1 MVLKERRRKA
11 ERAAVACQRVHL
23 QASTAPSRVRRFTQV
38 FRTRTHAAFFAVFSP
53 EGRLYQIEYAF
64 KAVKNCGITSV
75 GVRGSD
81 SVCVISQKKVP
92 DRLLDPSSVTSMYRI
107 TNTIGC
113 SMAGLVPDCRALVD
127 RVRHE
132 AAQFQ

>member
-1 MVLKERRRKA
+1 LR
-11 ERAAVACQRVHL
+11 
-23 QASTAPSRVRRFTQV
+23 
-38 FRTRTHAAFFAVFSP
+38 FFAVFSQ

-64 KAVKNCGITSV
+64 KAVKNCGITCV

-113 SMAGLVPDCRALVD
+113 AMAGLVPDCRAQID